1 MWLFY
6 MSVRVGQYL
15 LPGWKQN
22 IDLGYTTVYYISF
35 HFRCIMENLEEF

>member
-22 IDLGYTTVYYISF
+22 TTFPFIIDVY
-35 HFRCIMENLEEF
+35 RENLEEF